1 MKKFFYFVLAAYA
14 TCLGIIGCSKNT
26 SAPIISFG
34 GNAADATEALVDVG
48 GSKEVLVTI
57 KADAKLKE
65 VRYFKKR
72 VNGEEVPSKSIT
84 KFSNPKKFESTITLR
99 DITSDVVLVVEA
111 VDRKNRTTTA
121 EFSVK
126 TGYQSAAQTNIRLG
140 FNMLNTLG
148 SSYSV
153 SQGKALLLAEAKQA
167 QQDVDFMFFYGKKN
181 GVTVTAPSSSLVT
194 RVFNNSSYGVQTWS
208 NRNETRLVKV
218 NLDYEAASAEDI
230 ANALSGA
237 TTSVVN
243 HMSNGDTVAF
253 QTASGKIGLIKV
265 FNIGPNS
272 ASSLNINVRTI

>member
-14 TCLGIIGCSKNT
+14 ACLGIVGCSRNT
-26 SAPIISFG
+26 GAPTISFG
-34 GNAADATEALVDVG
+34 DSATEALVDAG

-121 EFSVK
+121 EFLVK
-126 TGYQSAAQTNIRLG
+126 TGSQPAVQTNALLG

-153 SQGKALLLAEAKQA
+153 SQSKVLLLPEAKQA
-167 QQDVDFMFFYGKKN
+167 QQDVDFMFFYGKVN
-181 GVTVTAPSSSLVT
+181 GVTVAAPASSMVT

-218 NLDYEAASAEDI
+218 NLDYETASAEDI
-230 ANALSGA
+230 TNALSGA

-243 HMSNGDTVAF
+243 HMSNDNTVAF
-253 QTASGKIGLIKV
+253 QTASGQVGLIKV
-265 FNIGPNS
+265 FNVGPHS
-272 ASSLNINVRTI
+272 ASTLNINVRTI